1 MKYKKFI
8 LLLFCFALIFSLT
21 GCMEKKKITSK
32 KFISISK
39 ENKLNIYSA
48 TDQFK
53 KYKEIKKCIIAAN
66 LRGWRVEFYELD
78 NSDNAEKMFDKNK
91 KTFEKEKN
99 KNSDDASSNIRNYNT
114 YSLTT
119 STNYYYLSRVD
130 DTLVYVKS
138 NISHKN
144 DIKKFI
150 DKLGY

>member
-8 LLLFCFALIFSLT
+8 LLLFCFVLIFSLT